1 MRIANLTYCEPYLVC
16 QQLTVNC
23 QQLTI
28 SSFRQ
33 IGTEPLRFPQG
44 WKAQYYKQQS
54 AAASERSKHTHYYA
68 QSQSYS
74 KPFN

>member
-1 MRIANLTYCEPYLVC
+1 MEEGRKKLVNKSPTVNS
-16 QQLTVNC
+16 QQLT
-23 QQLTI
+23 L

-33 IGTEPLRFPQG
+33 IGTEQLRFPQG
-44 WKAQYYKQQS
+44 WKAQYYEQQS